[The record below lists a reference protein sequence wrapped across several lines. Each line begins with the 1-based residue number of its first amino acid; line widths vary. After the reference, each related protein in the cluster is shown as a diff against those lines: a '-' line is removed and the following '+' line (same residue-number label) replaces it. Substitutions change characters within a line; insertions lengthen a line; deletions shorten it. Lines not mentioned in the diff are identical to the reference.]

1 MFASKAASPKHGCTN
16 SFQGGLADVYS
27 LQSSKGATPRA
38 SNFDEEMFKI
48 GKNREGRSMSGEL
61 FNGGFV
67 PSYPPPNPLFSG
79 STSGGP
85 KKKDSGG
92 GGAMPNKELHMFVWS
107 SSASPVSEVNL
118 RHAVNRAA
126 STDFDP
132 SKAALQHETTAASRG
147 QQINNPT
154 TYPQPYLS
162 VCDLHGIS
170 HDQNLL
176 LSFF

>member
-1 MFASKAASPKHGCTN
+1 MFASKAPSPKHGYTN
-16 SFQGGLADVYS
+16 SFQGGLGDVYS

-38 SNFDEEMFKI
+38 SNFDEEMFKN
-48 GKNREGRSMSGEL
+48 GKKRGGRSMSGEL
-61 FNGGFV
+61 INGGFV

-92 GGAMPNKELHMFVWS
+92 GGGAMPNKELHMFVWS

-118 RHAVNRAA
+118 KHAVNRAA

-132 SKAALQHETTAASRG
+132 SKAALQHETNASG
-147 QQINNPT
+147 GAQK
-154 TYPQPYLS
+154 
-162 VCDLHGIS
+162 
-170 HDQNLL
+170 
-176 LSFF
+176 